1 MLQSSLGPTFP
12 LARLRER
19 VPERA
24 GEGVCVD
31 SAPCLKSHCGHHEGH
46 PHPAL
51 RATFSRRREKVS
63 VTVTMLATILDLAG
77 RLSPQVVE
85 IDLGRIVLVIG
96 DRLLGDN

>member
-1 MLQSSLGPTFP
+1 
-12 LARLRER
+12 
-19 VPERA
+19 
-24 GEGVCVD
+24 CVD

-46 PHPAL
+46 PHSAL

-85 IDLGRIVLVIG
+85 IDLGRIVLVLG
-96 DRLLGDN
+96 DRLLGDNDAGAVELAVFLGFLGDVDLAGDMG